1 MTQDT
6 PHERVRFVMETP
18 EDEVC
23 DDNGNMEALQGILKS
38 CGLKA
43 N

>member
-1 MTQDT
+1 
-6 PHERVRFVMETP
+6 METP

-23 DDNGNMEALQGILKS
+23 NDDGNMKELQKILKS